1 MNNNIKNTKNSNEE
15 NYIKMTE
22 TPVSRLIAGL
32 AVPTIISM
40 LITSIYNMADT
51 FFVSKLGTSASGAV
65 GVIFSLMSIIQSVGF
80 TLGMGSGSNISRLL
94 GQKNYKKANEIA
106 SSGFFAALFFGL
118 VLLIFGIAFSDSLI
132 RLLGANNTIF
142 PYAKSY
148 GQYILL
154 GAPFMA
160 ASFVLNNIL
169 RAQGKAKFAMIG
181 ITTGGILN
189 MFLDPIFIFTFDM
202 GIAGAAIATILSQI
216 ISFFILLWFYIG
228 KKSSIELSIK
238 HISKDLDTYFLII
251 KTGLPSFCRQGLA
264 SIATVMLNR
273 SAIIY
278 GDAAVAAMSIVSK
291 VFMMIFS
298 VSLGFG
304 QGYQPVVGF
313 NYGAKKADRVRK
325 SFLYTLKVGEI
336 CMCSFALVGFLTAE
350 HIIRFFIDNDPK
362 VIEIGSNALRAQC
375 ISMIFIP
382 LGVVCNMT
390 FQTIGKS
397 WTATFLSS
405 TRQGLFF
412 LPLIYFLPKVIG
424 LTGIEIAQ
432 SCSDILT
439 FVVSLPFAIN
449 FFKKINTELTPE

>member
-1 MNNNIKNTKNSNEE
+1 MNNEKNINEE

-22 TPVSRLIAGL
+22 TPVGKLISGL
-32 AVPTIISM
+32 AVPTIVSM

-65 GVIFSLMSIIQSVGF
+65 GVIFSLMAIIQAVGF
-80 TLGMGSGSNISRLL
+80 TLGMGCGSNISRLL
-94 GQKNYKKANEIA
+94 GQKEYKKANEIA

-118 VLLIFGIAFSDSLI
+118 ILLIFGTFFSDSLI
-132 RLLGANNTIF
+132 HLLGANETIF

-154 GAPFMA
+154 GAPVMA
-160 ASFVLNNIL
+160 ASFVLNNTL

-189 MFLDPIFIFTFDM
+189 MFFDPLFIFVFDM
-202 GIAGAAIATILSQI
+202 GIAGAAIATILSQL
-216 ISFFILLWFYIG
+216 ISFLILLWFYLG
-228 KKSSIELSIK
+228 KKSNVELSIK
-238 HISKDLDTYFLII
+238 HLSKKAQTYFLII

-273 SAIIY
+273 GAIIY

-313 NYGAKKADRVRK
+313 NYGAKKLKRVKK
-325 SFLYTLKVGEI
+325 SFLFTLTVGEI
-336 CMCSFALVGFLTAE
+336 CMTICAIIFFFSAE
-350 HIIRFFIDNDPK
+350 YVIKFFIDNDLK
-362 VIEIGSNALRAQC
+362 VIEIGSKALRAQC

-405 TRQGLFF
+405 TRQGLFY
-412 LPLIYFLPKVIG
+412 LPLVYFLPKAIG
-424 LTGIEIAQ
+424 ITGIEIAQ

-439 FVVSLPFAIN
+439 FFVTLPFAIH
-449 FFKKINTELTPE
+449 FFKEINKELTTNQND

>member
-1 MNNNIKNTKNSNEE
+1 MSSERNQNEE
-15 NYIKMTE
+15 NFIKMTE
-22 TPVSRLIAGL
+22 KPVGKLISGL

-65 GVIFSLMSIIQSVGF
+65 GVVFSLMSIIQAVGF
-80 TLGMGSGSNISRLL
+80 TLGMGCGSNISRLL
-94 GQKNYKKANEIA
+94 GQKKYKKANEIA
-106 SSGFFAALFFGL
+106 SSGFFASIFFGSL
-118 VLLIFGIAFSDSLI
+118 LLITGTIFSDELI
-132 RLLGANNTIF
+132 SLLGANKTIF

-148 GQYILL
+148 GQYILF
-154 GAPFMA
+154 GAPIMV
-160 ASFVLNNIL
+160 ASFVLNNTL

-181 ITTGGILN
+181 ITSGGILN
-189 MFLDPIFIFTFDM
+189 MLLDPLFIFTFKL
-202 GIAGAAIATILSQI
+202 GIAGAAIATILSQF
-216 ISFFILLWFYIG
+216 ISFCILIWFYIG
-228 KKSSIELSIK
+228 KKSNVELSIK
-238 HISKDLDTYFLII
+238 HISKTADTYLLII

-278 GDAAVAAMSIVSK
+278 GDAAVAAMSIVGK

-313 NYGAKKADRVRK
+313 NYGAKKMMRVKK
-325 SFLYTLKVGEI
+325 SFLFTLKVGEI
-336 CMCSFALVGFLTAE
+336 CMATFAVIGFFSAE
-350 HIIRFFIDNDPK
+350 YIISFFIDNDPK
-362 VIEIGSNALRAQC
+362 VIEIGSRALRAQC
-375 ISMIFIP
+375 ISMLFIP

-412 LPLIYFLPKVIG
+412 LPLIYFLPKIIG
-424 LTGIEIAQ
+424 ITGVEIAQ
-432 SCSDILT
+432 SCADILT
-439 FVVSLPFAIN
+439 FLVSLPFAIN
-449 FFKKINTELTPE
+449 FFKQLNKGLS

>member
-1 MNNNIKNTKNSNEE
+1 MSNERNQNEE
-15 NYIKMTE
+15 NFIKMTE
-22 TPVSRLIAGL
+22 TPVGKLISGL

-65 GVIFSLMSIIQSVGF
+65 GVVFSLMSIIQAVGF
-80 TLGMGSGSNISRLL
+80 TLGMGCGSNISRLL

-106 SSGFFAALFFGL
+106 SSGFFASIFFGSL
-118 VLLIFGIAFSDSLI
+118 LLIIGTIFSDGLI
-132 RLLGANNTIF
+132 SLLGANETIL

-148 GQYILL
+148 GQYILF
-154 GAPFMA
+154 GAPIMA
-160 ASFVLNNIL
+160 ASFVLNNTL

-189 MFLDPIFIFTFDM
+189 MLLDPLFIFTFKL
-202 GIAGAAIATILSQI
+202 GIAGAAIATILSQF
-216 ISFFILLWFYIG
+216 ISFCILIGFYIG
-228 KKSSIELSIK
+228 KKSNIELSIK
-238 HISKDLDTYFLII
+238 HISKTADTYFLII

-313 NYGAKKADRVRK
+313 NYGAKKTDRVKK
-325 SFLYTLKVGEI
+325 SFLFTLKVGEI
-336 CMCSFALVGFLTAE
+336 CMGTFAIIGFLGAE
-350 HIIRFFIDNDPK
+350 YIIRFFIDNDLK
-362 VIEIGSNALRAQC
+362 VIEIGSRALRAQC
-375 ISMIFIP
+375 ISMLFIP

-412 LPLIYFLPKVIG
+412 LPLIYFLPKIIG
-424 LTGIEIAQ
+424 ITGVEIAQ

-439 FVVSLPFAIN
+439 FLVSLPFAIN
-449 FFKKINTELTPE
+449 FFKQLNKALS

>member
-1 MNNNIKNTKNSNEE
+1 MSNNSIKNERNSNEE
-15 NYIKMTE
+15 NYIRMTE
-22 TPVSRLIAGL
+22 TPVGQLIGSL

-65 GVIFSLMSIIQSVGF
+65 GVIFSLMAIIQAVGF
-80 TLGMGSGSNISRLL
+80 TLGMGCGSNISRLL
-94 GQKNYKKANEIA
+94 GQKKYKKANEIA

-118 VLLIFGIAFSDSLI
+118 ILLVFGTIFSDGLI
-132 RLLGANNTIF
+132 NILGANETIF

-148 GQYILL
+148 GQYILF
-154 GAPFMA
+154 GAPIMA
-160 ASFVLNNIL
+160 ASFVLNNTL

-189 MFLDPIFIFTFDM
+189 MLLDPLFIFVFKL
-202 GIAGAAIATILSQI
+202 GIAGAAIATVLSQL
-216 ISFFILLWFYIG
+216 ISFCILLWFYIG
-228 KKSSIELSIK
+228 KKSDIELSIK
-238 HISKDLDTYFLII
+238 HLSKKAATYFLII

-273 SAIIY
+273 SAVIY

-313 NYGAKKADRVRK
+313 NYGAKKADRVKK
-325 SFLYTLKVGEI
+325 SFLFTLKVGEI
-336 CMCSFALVGFLTAE
+336 CMTSFAVIGFLGAE
-350 HIIRFFIDNDPK
+350 HIIRFFIDNDAK
-362 VIEIGSNALRAQC
+362 VIEIGSRALRAQC

-412 LPLIYFLPKVIG
+412 LPLIYFLPKIIG

-439 FVVSLPFAIN
+439 FAVSLPFAIT
-449 FFKKINTELTPE
+449 FFKKINTELI

>member
-1 MNNNIKNTKNSNEE
+1 MSSERNQNEE
-15 NYIKMTE
+15 NFIKMTE
-22 TPVSRLIAGL
+22 TPVGKLISGL

-65 GVIFSLMSIIQSVGF
+65 GVIFSLMSIIQAVGF
-80 TLGMGSGSNISRLL
+80 TLGMGCGSNISRLL
-94 GQKNYKKANEIA
+94 GQKKYKKANEIA
-106 SSGFFAALFFGL
+106 SSGFFASLFFGSI
-118 VLLIFGIAFSDSLI
+118 LLIIGTIFSDGLI
-132 RLLGANNTIF
+132 SLLGANETIF

-148 GQYILL
+148 GQYILF
-154 GAPFMA
+154 GAPIMA
-160 ASFVLNNIL
+160 ASFVLNNTL

-189 MFLDPIFIFTFDM
+189 MLLDPLFIFTFKL
-202 GIAGAAIATILSQI
+202 GIAGAAIATVLSQF
-216 ISFFILLWFYIG
+216 ISFCILIWFYIG
-228 KKSSIELSIK
+228 KKSNIELSIK
-238 HISKDLDTYFLII
+238 HISKTAGTYFLII

-278 GDAAVAAMSIVSK
+278 GDAAVAAMSIVGK

-313 NYGAKKADRVRK
+313 NYGAKKMMRVKK
-325 SFLYTLKVGEI
+325 SFLFTLKVGEI
-336 CMCSFALVGFLTAE
+336 CMATFAIIGFLAAE
-350 HIIRFFIDNDPK
+350 YIIRFFIDNDPK
-362 VIEIGSNALRAQC
+362 VVEIGARALRAQC
-375 ISMIFIP
+375 ISMLFIP

-412 LPLIYFLPKVIG
+412 LPLIYFLPKIIG
-424 LTGIEIAQ
+424 ITGVEIAQ
-432 SCSDILT
+432 SCADILT
-439 FVVSLPFAIN
+439 FAVSLPFAIN
-449 FFKKINTELTPE
+449 FFKQLNKGLF

>member
-1 MNNNIKNTKNSNEE
+1 MKNQNEE

-22 TPVSRLIAGL
+22 TPVGRLIAGL
-32 AVPTIISM
+32 AIPTIISM

-51 FFVSKLGTSASGAV
+51 YFVSKLGTSASGAV
-65 GVIFSLMSIIQSVGF
+65 GVIFSLMAIIQAVGF

-94 GQKNYKKANEIA
+94 GQKEYKKANEVA
-106 SSGFFAALFFGL
+106 SCGFFTALIFGFL
-118 VLLIFGIAFSDSLI
+118 LLIFGTACIDKLI
-132 RLLGANNTIF
+132 YALGANKTIF

-148 GQYILL
+148 GRYILF
-154 GAPFMA
+154 GAPVMS

-181 ITTGGILN
+181 ITTGGVLN

-202 GIAGAAIATILSQI
+202 GIAGAAIATVLSQL
-216 ISFFILLWFYIG
+216 ISFIILLWFYIG
-228 KKSSIELSIK
+228 KKSNIELSIK
-238 HISKDLDTYFLII
+238 HLPKKAGTYFLII
-251 KTGLPSFCRQGLA
+251 KTGLPSLCRQGLA

-273 SAIIY
+273 GAIIY

-313 NYGAKKADRVRK
+313 NYGAKKFDRVKK
-325 SFLYTLKVGEI
+325 SFSYTLKVGEI
-336 CMCSFALVGFLTAE
+336 CMCSFALIGFLSAE
-350 HIIRFFIDNDPK
+350 YIIKFFIDNDPK
-362 VIEIGSNALRAQC
+362 VIEIGSRALRAQC

-412 LPLIYFLPKVIG
+412 LPLIYFLPKIIG

-439 FVVSLPFAIN
+439 FFVSLPFAIK
-449 FFKKINTELTPE
+449 FINDVNKNLKVI

>member
-1 MNNNIKNTKNSNEE
+1 MSIERNQNEE
-15 NYIKMTE
+15 NFIKMTE
-22 TPVSRLIAGL
+22 TPVGKLISGL

-65 GVIFSLMSIIQSVGF
+65 GVIFSLMSIIQAVGF
-80 TLGMGSGSNISRLL
+80 TLGMGCGSNISRLL
-94 GQKNYKKANEIA
+94 GQKKYKKANEIA
-106 SSGFFAALFFGL
+106 SSGFFASLFFGSI
-118 VLLIFGIAFSDSLI
+118 LLIIGTIFSDGLI
-132 RLLGANNTIF
+132 SLLGANETIF

-148 GQYILL
+148 GQYILF
-154 GAPFMA
+154 GAPIMA
-160 ASFVLNNIL
+160 ASFVLNNTL
-169 RAQGKAKFAMIG
+169 RAQGKAKFAMFG

-189 MFLDPIFIFTFDM
+189 MLLDPLFIFTFKL
-202 GIAGAAIATILSQI
+202 GIAGAAIATILSQF
-216 ISFFILLWFYIG
+216 ISFCILIWFYIG
-228 KKSSIELSIK
+228 KKSNIELSIK
-238 HISKDLDTYFLII
+238 HISKTAGTYFLII

-278 GDAAVAAMSIVSK
+278 GDAAVAAMSIVGK

-313 NYGAKKADRVRK
+313 NYGAKKMMRVKK
-325 SFLYTLKVGEI
+325 SFLFTLKVGEI
-336 CMCSFALVGFLTAE
+336 CMATFAIIGFLAAE
-350 HIIRFFIDNDPK
+350 YIIRFFIDNDPK
-362 VIEIGSNALRAQC
+362 VVEIGARALRAQC
-375 ISMIFIP
+375 ISMLFIP

-412 LPLIYFLPKVIG
+412 LPLIYFLPKIIG
-424 LTGIEIAQ
+424 ITGVEIAQ
-432 SCSDILT
+432 SCADILT
-439 FVVSLPFAIN
+439 FAVSLPFAIN
-449 FFKKINTELTPE
+449 FFKQLNKGLF